1 MTIQSQID
9 YHLRELKIAANPES
23 ADYVMPKFLDSDEAI
38 LDIGCGIGQTFVIGV
53 GSSSKLLVG
62 MDIDLNSQKYG
73 RNKFSY
79 VSFTNAIAEELPFTE
94 KSFDFV
100 VSRVTL
106 PYTNI
111 SRALVEINRILKPS
125 GRVWMTLHTFE
136 KTRVRWKRAI
146 LSLQIKDIV
155 YCGYV
160 VLNGVLFAAFG
171 RLVPWPISGCYE
183 SFQNGFGMRKA
194 MRKAGFGDV
203 VIRMQG
209 KSLVCEA
216 RKKGE
221 SSVSLETSG

>member
-1 MTIQSQID
+1 MIIQSQID
-9 YHLRELKIAANPES
+9 YHLRELKIAANPQS
-23 ADYVMPKFLDSDEAI
+23 TDYVMPKFLDSDEAI
-38 LDIGCGIGQTFVIGV
+38 LDIGCGIGQTLVIGV

-79 VSFTNAIAEELPFTE
+79 VSFTNAIAEELPFTDE
-94 KSFDFV
+94 SFDFV

-111 SRALVEINRILKPS
+111 PRALMEINRILKSS

-136 KTRVRWKRAI
+136 KTRVRWKHAI
-146 LSLQIKDIV
+146 FSFQIKDIV

-160 VLNGVLFAAFG
+160 VLNGILFSAFG
-171 RLVPWPISGCYE
+171 RLVPWLISGRYE
-183 SFQNGFGMRKA
+183 SFQNGFAMRKA

-203 VIRMQG
+203 VIGMQG

-216 RKKGE
+216 RKKGDGA
-221 SSVSLETSG
+221 VSLETDR